1 MWNGTAMLSFERDHD
16 NPYLFTWTGE
26 LGVFDNMVEPGR
38 FKLEGQMTW
47 GPRELHPFTQD
58 EDILEAQYMRQGGDD
73 TKWRVSKA
81 GRYHI
86 VVDLFYETIHAEL
99 VTSDI
104 NLSPTN
110 IETVTPEKKQHQVE
124 YYDMNGMRMQQP
136 RRGINIVRLA
146 DGTIHKVMVK

>member
-1 MWNGTAMLSFERDHD
+1 D
-16 NPYLFTWTGE
+16 N
-26 LGVFDNMVEPGR
+26 VIEPGR

-47 GPRELHPFTQD
+47 GPRELHPYVQD

-81 GRYHI
+81 GTYRI

-99 VTSDI
+99 VRKANT
-104 NLSPTN
+104 LSPTN
-110 IETVTPEKKQHQVE
+110 IETVTPEKEQQVE
-124 YYDMNGMRMQQP
+124 YYDMNGMKMQQL
-136 RRGINIVRLA
+136 RRGINIVRSS